1 MSLKGVVELAYFR
14 IWKRRKENSSFPP
27 LPLSHSYSTAH
38 WPKSPRKKGDLFFWT
53 LYLSESKQ
61 ALLYVSLKSILLDTL
76 VKVQP
81 LAGSLAHQIVLNLTL
96 RTSIAVN

>member
-1 MSLKGVVELAYFR
+1 MIIYNESKGGSGVSIFQISEFG
-14 IWKRRKENSSFPP
+14 KEEKKIALFPP

-61 ALLYVSLKSILLDTL
+61 ALLYVS
-76 VKVQP
+76 
-81 LAGSLAHQIVLNLTL
+81 
-96 RTSIAVN
+96 